1 MKITH
6 YETRILQ
13 TPADNPFALNV
24 DFEGTREFVT
34 LELGTDE
41 GIEGIGVTFHG
52 GTLFGALR
60 QAVDTLAEL
69 AIGENPLHTEAIAGK
84 LWDAARTS
92 GPGGIF
98 NLARSAIDM
107 ALWDIKGK
115 AFNQPLCNLIG
126 GYRDRAPVYASGGL
140 MRTFSFDS
148 LAKTAAH
155 IVDLGFKQMKM
166 QLGGEPTVAQELARA
181 RVVREAIDPEIDL
194 MVDLNMLWDV
204 NQAITVGRRLEPLH
218 LFWLEDVVAYDDYQ
232 GLARVA
238 DALDTPIATGEYHY
252 SLRAFR
258 HMMELRSVDV
268 VMIDIQRIG
277 GITPWLKVA
286 GMAEAFNLPVASHV
300 MPEVQVHLIAGI
312 PNGLT
317 VEYMPWTVPLFE
329 EIPAIEDGQ
338 IVVPSK
344 PGLGLAFDRA
354 AIRRYQIG

>member
-1 MKITH
+1 MKIT
-6 YETRILQ
+6 YYKTRILQ
-13 TPADNPFALNV
+13 TPADNPFAV
-24 DFEGTREFVT
+24 GVEFEGTREFVA

-52 GTLFGALR
+52 GALFVALR
-60 QAVDTLAEL
+60 QAVDALAEL
-69 AIGENPLHTEAIAGK
+69 VIGENPLHIEAIAAK
-84 LWDAARTS
+84 LWDAARTC
-92 GPGGIF
+92 GPAGIF

-115 AFNQPLCNLIG
+115 AFDQPLCSLVG

-140 MRTFSFDS
+140 MRTFPFES
-148 LAKTAAH
+148 LAETAAH
-155 IVDLGFKQMKM
+155 IVDLGFRQMKM
-166 QLGGEPTVAQELARA
+166 QLGGEPTVSRELERA
-181 RVVREAIDPEIDL
+181 RVVREAIGPEIDL

-204 NQAITVGRRLEPLH
+204 NQSITIGRRLEPLH
-218 LFWLEDVVAYDDYQ
+218 LFWLEDVVAYDDYH

-252 SLRAFR
+252 SIRAFR
-258 HMMELRSVDV
+258 HMMEARSIDV
-268 VMIDIQRIG
+268 VMIDIQRVG
-277 GITPWLKVA
+277 GITPWLKAA

-329 EIPAIEDGQ
+329 ETPTIENGE
-338 IVVPSK
+338 ILVPRK
-344 PGLGLAFDRA
+344 PGLGLALDRE
-354 AIRRYQIG
+354 AIRRYQIA